1 MLAEDWESLIS
12 EDLMSGGVKAD
23 VQTYKNYVNGQWVA
37 AASGETFPVYDPST
51 EEVIAHVAAANAGDV
66 DAAVKAAREAFDN
79 GPWHT
84 TTAQDRGRILF
95 KLAERIRQ
103 NAAQLAHIE
112 CRNTGKPIVEAE
124 YDIADVATCF
134 EYYGGLATK
143 VTGHVNPVPAN
154 ALSFTLRE
162 PVGVA
167 AQIIPWNYPLLMAAW
182 KLAPAIAAG
191 CACILKPAE
200 QTPLTALEFANWF
213 EEAGLPPGVVNIIN
227 GLGETAGAA
236 LVAHPGV
243 DKVAFTGS
251 GAVGK
256 TIVKSAADTLKRV
269 TLELGGKSPNI
280 FFAEADWEAAVDGA
294 LFGVFINQGEV
305 CSAGSRILVEK
316 KIYSKFVEAMT
327 EKAKRIKLGAP
338 LDRETKMGPL
348 VSKEQY
354 DRVSSYL
361 EIGKKEAKVAI
372 GGGRPK
378 QFGKGYY
385 VEPTIFYDVDNNAR
399 ISREEIFGPVASVIP
414 FDDEAGAIRIA
425 NDTPYGLA
433 AAVWTRDIY
442 KAFRV
447 VKAVRAGIVWVNH
460 MQPTYVEAPWGGYKQ
475 SGFGRELGPWGLE
488 EYLET
493 KQVFVNL
500 DETPIAWY

>member
-1 MLAEDWESLIS
+1 
-12 EDLMSGGVKAD
+12 MSSRVKIGLRTH
-23 VQTYKNYVNGQWVA
+23 QNYVNGQWV
-37 AASGETFPVYDPST
+37 SSSTGETFAVYDPST
-51 EEVIAHVAAANAGDV
+51 EEVIANVASANAADV
-66 DAAVKAAREAFDN
+66 ERAVQAARTAFDS
-79 GPWHT
+79 GPWPQT
-84 TTAQDRGRILF
+84 SAAERGRLLF
-95 KLAERIRQ
+95 KFAEKIRQ
-103 NAAQLAHIE
+103 NAAILAKIE
-112 CRNTGKPIVEAE
+112 CQNTGKPIVEAE

-134 EYYGGLATK
+134 EYYAGLANK
-143 VTGHVNPVPAN
+143 VLGHVNPVPAN

-182 KLAPAIAAG
+182 KLAPALAAG
-191 CACILKPAE
+191 CTCILKPAE
-200 QTPLTALEFANWF
+200 QTPLTALEVAPWF
-213 EEAGLPPGVVNIIN
+213 EEVGFPPGVVNIVN

-243 DKVAFTGS
+243 DKIAFTGS
-251 GAVGK
+251 AAVGK
-256 TIVKSAADTLKRV
+256 LIVKSAADTLKRI

-280 FFAEADWEAAVDGA
+280 FFEGADWEAAVDGA

-316 KIYSKFVEAMT
+316 TIYSKFVEAMT

-338 LDRETKMGPL
+338 SERETKMGPL

-354 DRVSSYL
+354 ERVSSYL
-361 EIGKKEAKVAI
+361 ELGKKEAKVAI

-378 QFGKGYY
+378 GFAKGFY

-399 ISREEIFGPVASVIP
+399 IAREEIFGPVASVIP
-414 FDDEAGAIRIA
+414 FDDEASAIRIA

-447 VKAVRAGIVWVNH
+447 VKSLRAGIVWVNH

-500 DETPIAWY
+500 DETPIGWY

>member
-1 MLAEDWESLIS
+1 
-12 EDLMSGGVKAD
+12 MSSTAKVTPK
-23 VQTYKNYVNGQWVA
+23 TYQNFVNGQWVPSS
-37 AASGETFPVYDPST
+37 SGETFPVFDPST
-51 EEVIAHVAAANAGDV
+51 EEVIAQVAAATPGDV
-66 DAAVKAAREAFDN
+66 DKAVHAARAAFDS
-79 GPWHT
+79 GPWAQ
-84 TTAQDRGRILF
+84 TTAQDRGKVLF
-95 KLAERIRQ
+95 KLAEKVRQ
-103 NAAQLAHIE
+103 NTSQLAEIE

-143 VTGHVNPVPAN
+143 VTGQVNPVPAN
-154 ALSFTLRE
+154 ALSFTMKE

-167 AQIIPWNYPLLMAAW
+167 GQIIPWNYPLLMAAW

-191 CACILKPAE
+191 CCCVLKPAE
-200 QTPLTALEFANWF
+200 QTPLTALEFANYF
-213 EEAGLPPGVVNIIN
+213 DEAGLPPGVVNIIN
-227 GLGETAGAA
+227 GMGETTGAA
-236 LVAHPGV
+236 LVKSTGV
-243 DKVAFTGS
+243 DKIAFTGS
-251 GAVGK
+251 AAVGK
-256 TIVKSAADTLKRV
+256 IIVKSAADTLKRV
-269 TLELGGKSPNI
+269 TLELGGKSPNV
-280 FFAEADWEAAVDGA
+280 FFADADWEAAVDGA

-327 EKAKRIKLGAP
+327 EKAKRIKLGP
-338 LDRETKMGPL
+338 PMERETKMGPL

-354 DRVSSYL
+354 GRVSSYL
-361 EIGKKEAKVAI
+361 DLGKKEAKTAT

-378 QFGKGYY
+378 EFGKGFY
-385 VEPTIFYDVDNNAR
+385 VEPTIFYDVDNSAR

-414 FDDEAGAIRIA
+414 FENEADAIRIA

-433 AAVWTRDIY
+433 GAVWTRDIY

-447 VKAVRAGIVWVNH
+447 VKSLRAGIIWVNH

-493 KQVFVNL
+493 KQVYVNL
-500 DETPIAWY
+500 DEAPIGWY